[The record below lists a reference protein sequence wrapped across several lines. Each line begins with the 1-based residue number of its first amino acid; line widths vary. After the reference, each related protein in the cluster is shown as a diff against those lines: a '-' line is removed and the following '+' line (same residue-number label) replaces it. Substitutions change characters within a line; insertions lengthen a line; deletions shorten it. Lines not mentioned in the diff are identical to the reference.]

1 MAEFGK
7 YNLNPLVDKYEKM
20 LRSGE
25 VYFFDIEDFEIISDY
40 YISHGDDV
48 MAIDV
53 LSMAISQHSD
63 SADLLVRRAQL
74 YIDVL
79 KMEKAKRDLNNAL
92 ELDPEHADG
101 LIVLAEWHS
110 KRGQHNKAIQNLR
123 LAAEILGSY
132 EEINLLLAQE
142 YLEMANYRKAAEYFK
157 AVLLEDYDDGSALFS
172 LSFCYDM
179 LGETH
184 ELINFLKQY
193 INDNPYSEIA
203 WHQLGLL
210 YQKNRQYDLAIE
222 AYDYACL
229 VDEYFS
235 AAYYEKART
244 YEEMGDFEKAIA
256 TYEEIMEIEDSN
268 TYAYLRIGLAYREMG
283 DDTKAMRF
291 LQRSLLDDPE
301 SEDVLINIISIYES
315 NAEWLEAVHYA
326 KQLIKVSEAEGVRL
340 YIGYIF
346 KQAGLLEEACQIFEE
361 MIHLPEAPLETF
373 FVYSDIL
380 TEQLEHDRALKVM
393 LLGHKQFP
401 DNHEL
406 PLRLG
411 SAFYHLEEMDLS
423 VKFFNKAHELNPE
436 DTLVFFESFPSRF
449 ILIRDELNF

>member
-7 YNLNPLVDKYEKM
+7 YNVNPLVDKYEKM

-53 LSMAISQHSD
+53 LCMAISQHSY

-79 KMEKAKRDLNNAL
+79 KMEKAKRDLDAAL

-101 LIVLAEWHS
+101 LIALAEWYS

-123 LAAEILGSY
+123 QAAEILGSY

-179 LGETH
+179 LGETQ
-184 ELINFLKQY
+184 ELIKFLKQY
-193 INDNPYSEIA
+193 IDDNPYSEIA

-244 YEEMGDFEKAIA
+244 YEEMGDFEKAIT

-268 TYAYLRIGLAYREMG
+268 TYAYLRIGLAY
-283 DDTKAMRF
+283 
-291 LQRSLLDDPE
+291 
-301 SEDVLINIISIYES
+301 
-315 NAEWLEAVHYA
+315 
-326 KQLIKVSEAEGVRL
+326 
-340 YIGYIF
+340 
-346 KQAGLLEEACQIFEE
+346 
-361 MIHLPEAPLETF
+361 
-373 FVYSDIL
+373 
-380 TEQLEHDRALKVM
+380 
-393 LLGHKQFP
+393 
-401 DNHEL
+401 
-406 PLRLG
+406 
-411 SAFYHLEEMDLS
+411 
-423 VKFFNKAHELNPE
+423 
-436 DTLVFFESFPSRF
+436 
-449 ILIRDELNF
+449 